1 MVVWWLSDGEQ
12 EWCLLLLASCGPV
25 ALGSLN
31 TYKNALSVA
40 ERTFFGKRPVV

>member
-1 MVVWWLSDGEQ
+1 MVSRSGVYYSWPVVVL
-12 EWCLLLLASCGPV
+12 V

-40 ERTFFGKRPVV
+40 ERTFFRKRPVV